1 MPSDMRLSRSQRWDL
16 LRMSGAAVVSTVF
29 FAVPMFVSRSD
40 VARPQVRSVVEAPHS
55 VAAHEP
61 DIFLPASSVS
71 ADTVFVVTSTELA
84 AVTTPVL
91 QASPR
96 PQRRRASDER
106 LQARSRANA
115 PAATPLGRKLG
126 RLIAG
131 SGRYSVRPFPSVG
144 TSGS

>member
-1 MPSDMRLSRSQRWDL
+1 MPSETRLTRAQKRDL

-29 FAVPMFVSRSD
+29 FAVPMFLSRPD
-40 VARPQVRSVVEAPHS
+40 VARPQLRSVVQMPDE
-55 VAAHEP
+55 VAASEP
-61 DIFLPASSVS
+61 EIFLPVSSVS
-71 ADTVFVVTSTELA
+71 VDTVTVVTSTELA

-91 QASPR
+91 QTSAKAS
-96 PQRRRASDER
+96 RRRASAEP

-115 PAATPLGRKLG
+115 PATKPFGRKLG

-131 SGRYSVRPFPSVG
+131 SGRYTVRPFPSVG